1 MVAYRQNCSK
11 RRWVVGEEGHM
22 QIESMSV
29 FSIPL
34 ALNEPLRTATGTHD
48 TRHAVLV
55 RAQSGGKSGWG
66 ENVAPVGD
74 FYLGE
79 NAGASVSVMIEQM
92 LPRIVASDG
101 IVPED
106 VSALLADIDGFN
118 MAKFAVEMAVTDLWL
133 RHQFRSLA
141 AYVGAIRTRIT
152 AGVVMGLYDTQ
163 ADLERMTDY
172 FLSLGYTRIKL
183 KIAPGQDIDVVR
195 TVRNRVGADFTLQ
208 VDANGAYTPDDTAHL
223 SQLDEFNLQFIEQPF
238 SAEAIKEHAELA
250 SRISTPICLDES
262 IVTLHDLD
270 HAIAA
275 KACSFVNIKPARVGS
290 IFTAVEMCKRS
301 VAKGV
306 TPWCGGMLESGVGR
320 AALLAFAALPDFTIT
335 HDISAS
341 HRYFQYDVTSPFE
354 IEEGQ
359 LRVPQGL
366 GIGVIPWKEEI
377 ETAEQLA
384 HVTR

>member
-1 MVAYRQNCSK
+1 MR
-11 RRWVVGEEGHM
+11 
-22 QIESMSV
+22 IESMSV
-29 FSIPL
+29 FSVAL
-34 ALNEPLRTATGTHD
+34 ALNEPLRTATGVHEE
-48 TRHAVLV
+48 RNAVLV
-55 RAQSGGKSGWG
+55 RAQSEGKSGWG

-79 NAGASVSVMIEQM
+79 SASSSIPVMIEEM
-92 LPRIVASDG
+92 LPRVLACDEILPEQVAS
-101 IVPED
+101 
-106 VSALLADIDGFN
+106 LLADIDGYN

-141 AYVGAIRTRIT
+141 AYIGAIRTRIQ
-152 AGVVMGLYDTQ
+152 AGVVMGLYESQ
-163 ADLERMTDY
+163 SDLERMTDY
-172 FLSLGYTRIKL
+172 FASLGYTRIKL
-183 KIAPGQDIDVVR
+183 KIAPGSDIDVVR
-195 TVRNRVGADFTLQ
+195 TVRNRVGQDFTLQ
-208 VDANGAYTPDDTAHL
+208 VDANGTYTSKDVSHL
-223 SQLDEFNLQFIEQPF
+223 AQLDEFGLQFIEQPF
-238 SAEAIKEHAELA
+238 AADAIADHAHLA
-250 SRISTPICLDES
+250 SSISTPVCLDES
-262 IVTLHDLD
+262 IVTLDDLD
-270 HAIAA
+270 NAIDA

-290 IFTAVEMCKRS
+290 IFTAVEMYKRS
-301 VAKGV
+301 VERGLV
-306 TPWCGGMLESGVGR
+306 PWCGGMLESGVGR